1 MGAFDDLLSQGAP
14 EPEVHIFL
22 PNKVGTVDKGG
33 DATQAA
39 VAPAGKPA
47 DSQSPTSTSGPEPEP
62 QLPEGSDPDEPDT
75 AEDDAA
81 DAAAVAA
88 AAREMFKPRPEPV
101 DEAPAPDD
109 ESAEDPEG
117 VADAEAGLSAGSTVV
132 ANNSHPVV
140 PRKGGG
146 LTFEGPSVNL
156 KYFPRVLVDEMREML
171 KPHVGEDF
179 ARDLSQFSLVTA
191 FVVAAMGVDLT
202 TDEYTATA
210 VKAFRAT
217 DPRTDAIDKRTTLLL
232 EKQSKSEG
240 MLKALL
246 GRLGEVAETTAVLEM
261 GQAYALAERTAQ
273 LDTSGTVPENIDVT
287 QKRAVAA
294 RDNIRTRVKKQRKD
308 EQIRDGRPIR

>member
-1 MGAFDDLLSQGAP
+1 MSAFEALLSQGAP

-22 PNKVGTVDKGG
+22 PNKLGTVDKGG

-39 VAPAGKPA
+39 VATAGKPA

-88 AAREMFKPRPEPV
+88 AAREMFKVDPV
-101 DEAPAPDD
+101 PAPETEPEVGPAPED
-109 ESAEDPEG
+109 ELHQAPSDTAGGIDEG
-117 VADAEAGLSAGSTVV
+117 PDQQQ
-132 ANNSHPVV
+132 PVI
-140 PRKGGG
+140 PKKGGG
-146 LTFEGPSVNL
+146 LTFEGESASL
-156 KYFPRVLVDEMREML
+156 KQFPKVLIDEMRRILGSQLNE
-171 KPHVGEDF
+171 VF
-179 ARDLSQFSLVTA
+179 ARDISQVSIVTA
-191 FVVAAMGVDLT
+191 FAMAVLGTEVTVDET
-202 TDEYTATA
+202 TSHA
-210 VKAFRAT
+210 VRAFKAS
-217 DPRTDAIDKRTTLLL
+217 DPRTDSIDERTALLL
-232 EKQSKSEG
+232 QKQSTSEG

-246 GRLGEVAETTAVLEM
+246 ARLGEVAETTAVLEM